1 MSLLYTYQPAGMIS
15 SVYSFS
21 FLSLLLLLFKQE
33 LPVSGSKLVHI
44 WAFLNLYSYFLDI
57 FPLKFLWKLVKA
69 GIVGFLYTFCNS
81 LSHQRTRWKQCSSLG
96 HFRISLMLPWEKSS
110 WDLESMARGRETS
123 YFFLPLISRSTV
135 LYFLPDQHWGDHD
148 YVMHKIT
155 VDLISRDKAR
165 FCLIYSLKKL

>member
-1 MSLLYTYQPAGMIS
+1 MSLLYTYRPAGMIS

-33 LPVSGSKLVHI
+33 LPVSGSKLVHN

-81 LSHQRTRWKQCSSLG
+81 LSHQRTRWKQCFSLG
-96 HFRISLMLPWEKSS
+96 HFRISLMLPWEKYS
-110 WDLESMARGRETS
+110 WDLESMAAEEEKRVIFSSLWSRALRS
-123 YFFLPLISRSTV
+123 FSLPINT
-135 LYFLPDQHWGDHD
+135 GE
-148 YVMHKIT
+148 IT
-155 VDLISRDKAR
+155 TMLCTK
-165 FCLIYSLKKL
+165 

>member
-1 MSLLYTYQPAGMIS
+1 MSLLYTYRPAGMIS

-33 LPVSGSKLVHI
+33 LPVSGSKLVHN

-81 LSHQRTRWKQCSSLG
+81 LSHQRTRWKQCFSLG
-96 HFRISLMLPWEKSS
+96 HFRISLSYLEKSIP
-110 WDLESMARGRETS
+110 ETQS
-123 YFFLPLISRSTV
+123 PWPEEEKRVIFSSLWSRTLRSFSLPINT
-135 LYFLPDQHWGDHD
+135 GE
-148 YVMHKIT
+148 IT
-155 VDLISRDKAR
+155 TMLCTK
-165 FCLIYSLKKL
+165 